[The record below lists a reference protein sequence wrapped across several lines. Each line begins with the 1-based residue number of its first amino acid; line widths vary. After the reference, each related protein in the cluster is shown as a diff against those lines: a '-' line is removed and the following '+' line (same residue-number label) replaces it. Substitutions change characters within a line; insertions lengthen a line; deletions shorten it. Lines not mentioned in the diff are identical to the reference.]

1 MTLSVMVVLAALAVA
16 LVAGLSLLF
25 PLLGWRL
32 HQAAMRQR
40 AAESAAAPLTGSLQ
54 RQAQGLRLCLSAR
67 PGALLPVTVRE
78 WVWPVSL
85 AEATGVIA
93 PEPCLAGADRQA
105 GEPLRWRSALPVDA
119 DGLQL
124 AIAAR
129 APQSGAGT
137 LALLLEDATG
147 RTSRLWIDLPATP
160 RA

>member
-1 MTLSVMVVLAALAVA
+1 MVVLAALAVA

-32 HQAAMRQR
+32 HQVAMRQR
-40 AAESAAAPLTGSLQ
+40 AAESAAAPLKGHLS
-54 RQAQGLRLCLSAR
+54 RQAGGLLLTLSPR
-67 PGALLPVTVRE
+67 HGALLPVTIRE

-105 GEPLRWRSALPVDA
+105 GEPLRWRSALPVEA
-119 DGLQL
+119 AGLQL
-124 AIAAR
+124 SIAAR
-129 APQSGAGT
+129 APLSGAGT

-147 RTSRLWIDLPATP
+147 RSSRLWIDLPARP
-160 RA
+160 PA